1 MAEAVGSWWE
11 VKFVTGWLSDSTFGH
26 ISSLFRKGLMS
37 QVLHS
42 CGPVMPT
49 RSRSIGPGPFLRS
62 FHDGFELKGNKEVDG
77 ASPARGCVFR
87 PLEL

>member
-37 QVLHS
+37 QGLHS
-42 CGPVMPT
+42 CGLVMPT
-49 RSRSIGPGPFLRS
+49 RSRSIGPGPLLRS
-62 FHDGFELKGNKEVDG
+62 FHDGFELRGNKEVDG
-77 ASPARGCVFR
+77 ASPAPRLCF
-87 PLEL
+87 PPS